1 MASPKVS
8 KEDQVQA
15 LFTKLAPLIKG
26 QQHKKAVRTIDSS
39 ELSYVCWQVQQSS
52 CVFTQLFIWP
62 AVLKLQPGDQDAVK
76 CKVAVLLEGSSFQEA
91 LDYIHALPANSF
103 QFEQVAVFFEIG
115 VQDCQW
121 HIMTVLYG

>member
-1 MASPKVS
+1 MASPKAS

-39 ELSYVCWQVQQSS
+39 EFSYVCWQLEQSKR
-52 CVFTQLFIWP
+52 VITQLFIWP

-91 LDYIHALPANSF
+91 WDYINALPANSF
-103 QFEQVAVFFEIG
+103 QFEQVAVFLKL
-115 VQDCQW
+115 VCR
-121 HIMTVLYG
+121 TVNDM

>member
-1 MASPKVS
+1 MVSPKAS

-39 ELSYVCWQVQQSS
+39 ELSCVCWQVEQSNW
-52 CVFTQLFIWP
+52 VIAKLLIWP

-91 LDYIHALPANSF
+91 WDYINTLPANSF
-103 QFEQVAVFFEIG
+103 QFEQVAVFLKL
-115 VQDCQW
+115 VCR
-121 HIMTVLYG
+121 TVNDM